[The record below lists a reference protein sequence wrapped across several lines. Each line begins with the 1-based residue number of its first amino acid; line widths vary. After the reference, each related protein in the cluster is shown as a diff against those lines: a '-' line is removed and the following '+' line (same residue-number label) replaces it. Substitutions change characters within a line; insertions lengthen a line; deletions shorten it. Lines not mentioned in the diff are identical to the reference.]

1 MSCGDVFARFPVK
14 IGWSRWVRTMRQILT
29 LMVAAIAV
37 SLALTA
43 AAQQK
48 APPSPPQLEPL
59 PEAPP
64 APPAVAADPEL
75 KPQITK
81 IERENETIE
90 EYRVNGKLSMVK
102 VTPRHGHPYYLLADA
117 RTGAFVRRDSLDPGL
132 KVPLWLLYSF

>member
-1 MSCGDVFARFPVK
+1 
-14 IGWSRWVRTMRQILT
+14 MRQILT
-29 LMVAAIAV
+29 LMIAAIAV

-43 AAQQK
+43 AAQPK
-48 APPSPPQLEPL
+48 APPPPLEPL

-75 KPQITK
+75 KPQVTK
-81 IERENETIE
+81 IERENETVE

-102 VTPRHGHPYYLLADA
+102 VTPRHGRPYYLLADA
-117 RTGAFVRRDSLDPGL
+117 RTGAFVRSDSLDPGL